1 MEALASSLDL
11 SRTLSGAARLVVEQ
25 RYQVKDWIR
34 QTVDVYEQSLT
45 RRGRQVPVRLARS

>member
-1 MEALASSLDL
+1 MEALASSPDL

-34 QTVDVYEQSLT
+34 QTVDVYEQLLT